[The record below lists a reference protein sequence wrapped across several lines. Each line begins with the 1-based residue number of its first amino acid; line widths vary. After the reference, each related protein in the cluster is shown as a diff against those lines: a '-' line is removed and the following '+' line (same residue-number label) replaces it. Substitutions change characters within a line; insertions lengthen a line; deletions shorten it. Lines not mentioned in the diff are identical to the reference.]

1 MNGVHFRVRQ
11 DQNVYKLDN
20 GFLRKARHVKST
32 QKRLKLKF
40 LNILRKT
47 IATVFVSI
55 LMQSIQVLYG
65 FPVIFVVTCS
75 WVVLVKNGRGLL
87 DHRTLKSAVSEE
99 SELIK

>member
-55 LMQSIQVLYG
+55 LMQNIQVLYG

-75 WVVLVKNGRGLL
+75 WVVLVKNGRG
-87 DHRTLKSAVSEE
+87 HRTLKSAVSEE

>member
-1 MNGVHFRVRQ
+1 M
-11 DQNVYKLDN
+11 QN
-20 GFLRKARHVKST
+20 
-32 QKRLKLKF
+32 
-40 LNILRKT
+40 
-47 IATVFVSI
+47 
-55 LMQSIQVLYG
+55 IQVLYG